1 VARGLVPR
9 AAFRAGWV
17 SVRRRRA
24 MLMGVKVIGGL
35 QVKQEIAVDD
45 VRLDDTSFH
54 PPHSQSDSVDVEAPI
69 ASGAAIAQRTPP
81 PPDAKSTL
89 ATQINDAKAKR
100 ALIGARALA
109 TRLDDIER
117 LTKLGIKVR
126 SVFDLDNTVFDTRFR
141 TLWCA
146 QEFDRRN
153 NTNYFSQLTEETI
166 DMIGEDGRLTARHP
180 ALNLPD
186 DVIEAFGK
194 FWAREFWTPANLVHD
209 RVIPEMLDIIR
220 EARSR
225 GAECV
230 FLTGRAEK
238 FNFEGET
245 IERSFRADTL
255 KQLNDPPASLDVDT
269 KQLFLKPTHKHKT
282 APYKEQM
289 MRAWSEDGEIGFF
302 ITEGRRD
309 IAHAKGL
316 LPDLVCFLLQCSFE
330 DDKEKLTNV
339 PEIAGR
345 W

>member
-1 VARGLVPR
+1 LC
-9 AAFRAGWV
+9 
-17 SVRRRRA
+17 
-24 MLMGVKVIGGL
+24 GVKVVAGIK
-35 QVKQEIAVDD
+35 VHKQLEVDD
-45 VRLDDTSFH
+45 VRLDDSSFH
-54 PPHSQSDSVDVEAPI
+54 PPHSQSDRVDVEAPI
-69 ASGAAIAQRTPP
+69 PSGAVIAQRTPP
-81 PPDAKSTL
+81 PADAKSLLT
-89 ATQINDAKAKR
+89 AQVDEAKEKR
-100 ALIGARALA
+100 AMLGARALA
-109 TRLDDIER
+109 ARFDEIEQ
-117 LTKLGIKVR
+117 LAKLGIKVR
-126 SVFDLDNTVFDTRFR
+126 CVFDLDNTVFDTRYR

-146 QEFDRRN
+146 QEYDRRN
-153 NTNYFSQLTEETI
+153 NTNHFSQLTEETI

-180 ALNLPD
+180 SLNLPD

-194 FWAREFWTPANLVHD
+194 FWDREFWTPENLVQD
-209 RVIPEMLDIIR
+209 RVIPEMLEIIR

-230 FLTGRAEK
+230 FLTGRADK
-238 FNFEGET
+238 FNFEGEEH
-245 IERSFRADTL
+245 IQRSFRPHTL
-255 KQLNDPPASLDVDT
+255 KQLNDPPVSLDVDT

-289 MRAWSEDGEIGFF
+289 MRGWSQDGEIGFF

-330 DDKEKLTNV
+330 DDKEELNNV